1 MPNVPYHLA
10 RLEGKTVRC
19 LYRAALPLIVRRK
32 PAITREIALE
42 MFTYSGEDTLPEQ
55 IASIRSFLVCVGRP
69 KSITV
74 LSDGSHSSAGIRLLE
89 QVDPSVRVCQS
100 LPILPA
106 NLSEQVRTYLTT
118 HPTGKQLALIMSL
131 PKNGPAL
138 YVDSDVRFF
147 PGASDLI
154 RITRT
159 EGVSAFYLADYQFSG
174 DDRLLIDPMEK
185 RNPANTGFLLV
196 LRKLDWSLAL
206 QRLIELKGPPV
217 FFTNQTVVHLCMHAN
232 GAVPFDP
239 LRYILRVDDEFVY
252 GDQFAS
258 PAVTMRHYVH
268 QIRHKFWTSCARRL
282 RLD

>member
-1 MPNVPYHLA
+1 
-10 RLEGKTVRC
+10 
-19 LYRAALPLIVRRK
+19 
-32 PAITREIALE
+32 

-147 PGASDLI
+147 PGASDL
-154 RITRT
+154 RPITRT
-159 EGVSAFYLADYQFSG
+159 EGVSAFYLADYRFSG

-185 RNPANTGFLLV
+185 RNPANTGFLLL

-206 QRLIELKGPPV
+206 QRLTELKGPPV

-268 QIRHKFWTSCARRL
+268 QIRHKFWTSCALRL
-282 RLD
+282 RLN

>member
-217 FFTNQTVVHLCMHAN
+217 FFTNQTVVHLCMHAS

>member
-185 RNPANTGFLLV
+185 GNPANTGFLLV

>member
-1 MPNVPYHLA
+1 MPNLPYHLA